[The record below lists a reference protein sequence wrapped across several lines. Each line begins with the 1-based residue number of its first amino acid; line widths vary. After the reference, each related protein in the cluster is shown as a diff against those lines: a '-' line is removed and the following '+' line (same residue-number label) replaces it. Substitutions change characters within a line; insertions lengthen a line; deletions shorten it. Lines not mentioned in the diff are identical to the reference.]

1 MRLYRLLQKKIQT
14 WLSQDLS
21 FSLISIF
28 TTFSLIVAL
37 RFIMEQFLFEFHT
50 QSPLTLLLWYLG
62 EWHIFFFV
70 FILSSAILYN
80 ILQVQKVQS
89 LILSLFGL
97 LIVLTPPII
106 DNAIG
111 IIFDRPLWSFYVF
124 DSPANL
130 VLAYFHFFGGD
141 PTMGITYGVR
151 FEVALI
157 SLGVLLL
164 GIFIGRGFLRSLMT
178 SIAIYTAL
186 FVASSLPSFY
196 SYAQALLMRSYDF
209 SAAGIAG
216 LFLSPTGVLGTN
228 PPTAVMSLQ
237 QNLLPWLWWTNALLV
252 LVLWYWW
259 SRSTFMAWWTHTRL
273 PQILY
278 HAGLLCTGA
287 LLAVYWGG
295 GSILWATLG
304 TTDVLAFGVLILG
317 VVCAWLS
324 SIAVNDLAD
333 TRIDALTNSSRPTVT
348 HALSN
353 QTLQGLGWVFGVLS
367 VLMVASVYP
376 FGALLI
382 AGYHTI
388 ATLYSLPPL
397 RLKRYPVVATTLAST
412 ASLLILLLGY
422 FVISRD
428 TDLATFPHLLLLYLW
443 VSYATALT
451 IKDFKD
457 IAGDS
462 ADSVYTLPV
471 LLGEKWAKLTIGTAL
486 FFIFVVSPSMLALPT
501 LVAPSIV
508 AGAAAYSLVTYSRDS
523 AKYFSYRTLAHH
535 FLALVLLYGLVIVYQ
550 VFTLQY

>member
-1 MRLYRLLQKKIQT
+1 MRLYQSLQKNIKSWIAE
-14 WLSQDLS
+14 DLP
-21 FSLISIF
+21 FSVTTLF
-28 TTFSLIVAL
+28 ATFSLIVAL

-50 QSPLTLLLWYLG
+50 KSPFTLVLWYLG
-62 EWHIFFFV
+62 EWHIFLLV
-70 FILSSAILYN
+70 VLSVSALLYTILKIP
-80 ILQVQKVQS
+80 KTQS
-89 LILSLFGL
+89 MVLALFGL
-97 LIVLTPPII
+97 LVILTPPII

-111 IIFDRPLWSFYVF
+111 NLLDRPLWSFYLF
-124 DSPANL
+124 ESPVNL
-130 VLAYFHFFGGD
+130 ILAYFHFFGGD

-157 SLGVLLL
+157 SIAVFLFGL
-164 GIFIGRGFLRSLMT
+164 FIGRGFLRSLL
-178 SIAIYTAL
+178 ALLAVYTAL

-196 SYAQALLMRSYDF
+196 SYAQALLMRSFDF

-216 LFLSPTGVLGTN
+216 LFLSPTGVLGTAT
-228 PPTAVMSLQ
+228 PSAVMSLQ
-237 QNLLPWLWWTNALLV
+237 QNLLPWLWWTNTLLV
-252 LVLWYWW
+252 LALWYWW
-259 SRSTFMAWWTHTRL
+259 SRSTFTAWWVHTRL

-295 GSILWATLG
+295 GLVLWATLG

-367 VLMVASVYP
+367 VLMVGSVYP
-376 FGALLI
+376 FGALLML
-382 AGYHTI
+382 GYHTL
-388 ATLYSLPPL
+388 ATLYSCPPL

-422 FVISRD
+422 FVVSGD
-428 TDLATFPHLLLLYLW
+428 TDLAAFPPLLLLYLW
-443 VSYATALT
+443 GAYAVALT

-457 IAGDS
+457 IAGD
-462 ADSVYTLPV
+462 ATDGVYTLPV
-471 LLGEKWAKLTIGTAL
+471 LLGEKWAKAVIGTAL
-486 FFIFVVSPSMLALPT
+486 FVIFACTPLVLGINT
-501 LVAPSIV
+501 LVLPSV
-508 AGAAAYSLVTYSRDS
+508 FAGALAYCLVTYSHRG
-523 AKYFSYRTLAHH
+523 AKYFHYYRLAHY
-535 FLALVLLYGLVIVYQ
+535 FLVLVLVYGLVIAYQ
-550 VFTLQY
+550 LHTLSQ